1 MIGKVFANRYRIEER
16 IGGGGM
22 SLVYR
27 AYDQQ
32 LDRAVAVKVLRGQF
46 GSDEDF
52 VRRFRRE
59 AQNAASLSHPN
70 VVQIYDVGRDDEQYF
85 IVMELVEGQT
95 LKELINAQGPL
106 PIAEASRIAMEI
118 LAALSHAHNN
128 RIVHRDIKP
137 HNILIARD
145 GRVKVTDFGIAR
157 ATTTDT
163 VTHTGSIMGSAHY
176 FSPEQANGLPTD
188 EKSDIYSTG
197 IVLYEMVTAA
207 VPFQGDSPISVALK
221 HIRDRVVP
229 PSSRNSEVPAELD
242 VIILRALEKEQED
255 RYPSADAMRE
265 VLEQFAIDHAAGR
278 THMSS
283 GDFPTMDLRG
293 MRGRKTR
300 RQVESGAVDEDDADE
315 EAERKA
321 GRRAWIWVGVIALII
336 VGLVGGGVWGF
347 VRYLSV
353 PDVEVPNVVGYTGP
367 QATDLISK
375 AKLTP
380 LLADPEFSDEP
391 PNTVIKTDPPAG
403 YKMKQNRPVTLTLSK
418 GPNLKEIPDVR
429 NKSLEEATLMLEGEG
444 FKVAAD
450 VAQRVNPA
458 EKGTVLEMIPPQG
471 TKAQTGTEVTLT
483 VSAGP
488 LRVPQVV
495 GMPVAQAT
503 KALQGA
509 NLVVG
514 NTSYA
519 PETTKARDTV
529 LSSTPAPGTAVAAN
543 SRVDLVLASG
553 PSTVGTPY
561 TKELN
566 VPGEMTLTYDVK
578 IELIDVVN
586 GVPNTTV
593 VFNEKRMGGT
603 KVTVSGQFFGQASL
617 RILVNNEEK
626 NRISL
631 P

>member
-1 MIGKVFANRYRIEER
+1 MIGKILANRYRIEER

-32 LDRAVAVKVLRGQF
+32 LDRSVAVKVLRGQF

-70 VVQIYDVGRDDEQYF
+70 VVQIFDVGREDEQYF

-95 LKELINAQGPL
+95 LKEMINSQGPL
-106 PIAEASRIAMEI
+106 PVAEAARIAMEI
-118 LAALSHAHNN
+118 LSALSHAHNN

-157 ATTTDT
+157 AVTTDT

-176 FSPEQANGLPTD
+176 FSPEQANGQPTD

-197 IVLYEMVTAA
+197 IVLYEMVTGS

-221 HIRDRVVP
+221 HIRDRVIP
-229 PSSRNSEVPAELD
+229 PSSRNSEVPVELD
-242 VIILRALEKEQED
+242 QIILRALQKDQED

-293 MRGRKTR
+293 MKGRRTR
-300 RQVESGAVDEDDADE
+300 RPLDADDEDEDDE
-315 EAERKA
+315 EAERRA
-321 GRRAWIWVGVIALII
+321 SRRAWIWVGVIALII
-336 VGLVGGGVWGF
+336 VAMVGGGAWAF
-347 VRYLSV
+347 VKYLSV
-353 PDVEVPNVVGYTGP
+353 PDVDVPQVVGMTGP
-367 QATDLISK
+367 QATEVLRQYNLI
-375 AKLTP
+375 P
-380 LLADPEFSDEP
+380 RLAEQQFSDEP
-391 PNTVIKTDPPAG
+391 VGTVIKSDPLAG
-403 YKMKQNRPVTLTLSK
+403 YRVKQGRDVVLTLSK

-429 NKSLEEATLMLEGEG
+429 ESSLDDARLKLEGEG
-444 FKVAAD
+444 FTVAPD
-450 VAQRVNPA
+450 VVRKTHPSTAN
-458 EKGTVLEMIPPQG
+458 TVIEMTPPQG
-471 TKAQTGTEVTLT
+471 TRAQAGTEITLT
-483 VSAGP
+483 VSSGP
-488 LRVPQVV
+488 LRVPAVV
-495 GMPVAQAT
+495 GLTVDQAT
-503 KALQGA
+503 KKLTDAGLA
-509 NLVVG
+509 VG
-514 NTSYA
+514 KRDYA

-529 LSSTPAPGTAVAAN
+529 LSTTPAPGTPVAAN
-543 SRVDLVLASG
+543 SRVDLVLAAG
-553 PSTVGTPY
+553 PSTVGTAF
-561 TKELN
+561 TKELT
-566 VPGEMTLTYDVK
+566 VPGELTLWYDVK

-593 VFNEKRMGGT
+593 VFSEKRMGGT
-603 KVTVSGQFFGQASL
+603 KVTVNGQFFGQAQL
-617 RILVNNEEK
+617 RVLVNNEEK
-626 NRISL
+626 SRVPL

>member
-1 MIGKVFANRYRIEER
+1 MIGKVLADRYRIEER

-46 GSDEDF
+46 GTDEDF

-70 VVQIYDVGRDDEQYF
+70 VVQIFDVGREDEQYF

-95 LKELINAQGPL
+95 LKEMINSQGPL
-106 PIAEASRIAMEI
+106 PIAEATRIAVEI

-176 FSPEQANGLPTD
+176 FSPEQANGQPTD

-197 IVLYEMVTAA
+197 IVLYEMVTGV

-221 HIRDRVVP
+221 HIRDRVMP
-229 PSSRNSEVPAELD
+229 PSQRNSEVPAELD
-242 VIILRALEKEQED
+242 QIILRALEKDQED

-265 VLEQFAIDHAAGR
+265 VLEQFAVDHAAGR
-278 THMSS
+278 THMAS

-293 MRGRKTR
+293 MRGRRTR
-300 RQVESGAVDEDDADE
+300 RQLDGDEEDDEDEA
-315 EAERKA
+315 AERRA
-321 GRRAWIWVGVIALII
+321 SRRAWIWVGVIAFVI
-336 VGLVGGGVWGF
+336 VAMVGGGAWAF

-353 PDVEVPNVVGYTGP
+353 PDVEVPNVVGYTGQ
-367 QATDLISK
+367 QATDILTK

-380 LLADPEFSDEP
+380 LLAEQEFSDEP
-391 PNTVIKTDPPAG
+391 VGTVIRTAPAAG
-403 YKMKQNRPVTLTLSK
+403 YWMKQNRPVTLTLSK
-418 GPNLKEIPDVR
+418 GPNLKQIPDVR
-429 NKSLEEATLMLEGEG
+429 SMQLDEARLHLEGEG
-444 FKVAAD
+444 FTVAPE
-450 VAQRVNPA
+450 VARRTHETAQ
-458 EKGTVLEMIPPQG
+458 GTVIEMTPPQG
-471 TKAQTGTEVTLT
+471 TQAQAGTEVKLT
-483 VSAGP
+483 VSSGP

-495 GMPVAQAT
+495 GMTVAQAN
-503 KALQGA
+503 KALTAVG
-509 NLVVG
+509 LVMG

-529 LSSTPAPGTAVAAN
+529 LSSTPVPGTAVAAN
-543 SRVDLVLASG
+543 SRVDLVLAAG
-553 PSTVGTPY
+553 PSTVGTPF

-566 VPGEMTLTYDVK
+566 VPGELTLWYDVK

-603 KVTVSGQFFGQASL
+603 KVTVNGQFFGQASL

-626 NRISL
+626 NRVAL